1 MLHRSKNVIH
11 SMASLH
17 FFFLFNFS
25 IWNKKK
31 KEKNNTINF
40 FKIITIIIKKSN
52 IIEYDYCFKKLM
64 YMKVIYENWETLQY
78 IYRSFK
84 ILN

>member
-11 SMASLH
+11 SIASLH
-17 FFFLFNFS
+17 FFFYLIFQYE
-25 IWNKKK
+25 IRKK
-31 KEKNNTINF
+31 KEKKTINF

-64 YMKVIYENWETLQY
+64 YMKYMQYEN
-78 IYRSFK
+78 
-84 ILN
+84 